1 MTTALPFISVVI
13 PIYNGETDLPDL
25 MACLWRQTYPADWV
39 EYLLVDN
46 NSGDRT
52 YSLLQDY
59 ADCAQKREMRLVP
72 LQAVA
77 IQSSYAARN
86 CGVKQ
91 AQGEII
97 AFTDADCR
105 PEPQWLMELMGPFLT
120 DDRSDSAPV
129 GIVAGEVTALP
140 SHNWLET
147 FADRQETLSQKH
159 TLAHSFRP
167 YGQTA
172 NLAVRRSIFDQTG
185 LFRPYLTT
193 GGDADMCWRILASG
207 NWRIEFAEQA
217 IVKHRHRSTLA
228 ELQKQWQRY
237 GRSNQYLHHLHNVA
251 LSREFTW
258 REYLYRWSR
267 WGLKEL
273 PTTLVKIALGKAD
286 WLDVLTTP
294 IGLYCTQAR
303 SHGQQQAQ
311 LPPQAEQ
318 IEWLS
323 H

>member
-13 PIYNGETDLPDL
+13 PIYNGEADLPDL
-25 MACLWRQTYPADWV
+25 MACLWRQTYPVDRV

-59 ADCAQKREMRLVP
+59 AQQAKDKGISLRP
-72 LQAVA
+72 LQALA

-86 CGVKQ
+86 VGIKQ
-91 AQGEII
+91 AQGDII

-105 PEPQWLMELMGPFLT
+105 PEPQWLRELVRPFLI
-120 DDRSDSAPV
+120 DHPLEAPPI
-129 GIVAGEVTALP
+129 GIVAGEVAALP
-140 SHNWLET
+140 SNNWLET

-159 TLAHSFRP
+159 TLAHAFRP

-172 NLAVRRSIFDQTG
+172 NLAVRRGIFGQTG

-193 GGDADMCWRILASG
+193 GGDADLCWRILATG
-207 NWRIEFAEQA
+207 DWRIEFAEAA
-217 IVKHRHRSTLA
+217 IVKHRHRSTLT
-228 ELQKQWQRY
+228 ELKKQWQRY
-237 GRSNQYLHHLHNVA
+237 GRSNQYLHCLHPVA
-251 LSREFTW
+251 LSRELTW
-258 REYLYRWSR
+258 REYVYRWSR

-273 PTTLVKIALGKAD
+273 PTTLVKIVQGKAD
-286 WLDVLTTP
+286 WLDLLTTP

-303 SHGQQQAQ
+303 CQGQQQAR
-311 LPPQAEQ
+311 LPANAEE

-323 H
+323 

>member
-13 PIYNGETDLPDL
+13 PIYDGATDLPDL
-25 MACLWRQTYPADWV
+25 LACLWMQTYPADRV

-52 YSLLQDY
+52 YPLLQSH
-59 ADCAQKREMRLVP
+59 AERAREQGLQLRP
-72 LQAVA
+72 LQELT

-86 CGVKQ
+86 CGVKR
-91 AQGEII
+91 AKGEII

-105 PEPQWLMELMGPFLT
+105 PEPQWLMELIRPFLV
-120 DDRSDSAPV
+120 DNQLDSPKI

-140 SHNWLET
+140 SSNWLET

-172 NLAVRRSIFDQTG
+172 NLAVRQSIFDQTG

-207 NWRIEFAEQA
+207 DWQIELAEEA
-217 IVKHRHRSTLA
+217 IVKHRHRSTLT
-228 ELQKQWQRY
+228 ELKKQWQRY

-251 LSREFTW
+251 LSRELTC

-273 PTTLVKIALGKAD
+273 PTTFVKIVLGKAD
-286 WLDVLTTP
+286 WLDMLTTP

-303 SHGQQQAQ
+303 SHGQHKAQ
-311 LPPQAEQ
+311 FPPKAEQ
-318 IEWLS
+318 IEWLP